1 MVPIN
6 LRLDASIRGLLG
18 LSLGTLIGRTDSPA
32 RGIVSKAQTQQA
44 STGPLITRNTRRISI
59 TKAVNPLKG
68 SQRRVRRFFGPSSS
82 SSLDVVDAVAV
93 GAQKRSQRGRMVALP
108 QRFRE

>member
-32 RGIVSKAQTQQA
+32 RGIRTEGVGGACKQA
-44 STGPLITRNTRRISI
+44 KPKRSLTLVASNLRL
-59 TKAVNPLKG
+59 V
-68 SQRRVRRFFGPSSS
+68 
-82 SSLDVVDAVAV
+82 SSL
-93 GAQKRSQRGRMVALP
+93 LY
-108 QRFRE
+108 